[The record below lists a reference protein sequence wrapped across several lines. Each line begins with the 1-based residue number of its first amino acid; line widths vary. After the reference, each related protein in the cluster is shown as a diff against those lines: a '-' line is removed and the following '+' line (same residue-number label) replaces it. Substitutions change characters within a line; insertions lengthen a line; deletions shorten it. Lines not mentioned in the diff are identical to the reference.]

1 MTTTSRPGP
10 LLLITGVV
18 FILLGLALAGG
29 GAWLVYLGGSW
40 YYVLAGIGLLIAGA
54 LVLKGSRSAQAFL
67 AFLLFA
73 TLVWSVVE
81 VKFDWWQLLPRLDIW
96 FAAAIWLLLP
106 FVDRRRARRTPVT
119 RKNAK
124 QERVTLAKQPC

>member
-73 TLVWSVVE
+73 T
-81 VKFDWWQLLPRLDIW
+81 
-96 FAAAIWLLLP
+96 
-106 FVDRRRARRTPVT
+106 
-119 RKNAK
+119 
-124 QERVTLAKQPC
+124 